1 MMLKTN
7 KTHMRKFSMKTRRTG
22 IHCLI
27 FLFFC
32 LMGVTSFAQERITG
46 TVKSVDGEAL
56 IGANIVQKGTGNGA
70 ATDINGN
77 YSLTLGE
84 GQKVLIFSYTGF
96 QEVEEVV
103 GNRTVIDVLLK
114 EGELL
119 DEVVVVGYGKQKK
132 SDLTGAVASISA
144 KDIAKVP
151 VARVDQALQ
160 GRAAGVQVTQ
170 TSGSPGAP
178 TAIRVR
184 GGNSIT
190 GSNEPLWV
198 IDGIVVGT
206 NFNLNNINANDIQSL
221 EVLKDASSIA
231 IYGSRG
237 ANGVV
242 LLTTKSGGGLNP
254 GTPQVSLNL

>member
-1 MMLKTN
+1 
-7 KTHMRKFSMKTRRTG
+7 MRKFSMKTYG
-22 IHCLI
+22 IGIRCLI
-27 FLFFC
+27 LLFFFC
-32 LMGVTSFAQERITG
+32 FIGATSFAQERITG

-56 IGANIVQKGTGNGA
+56 IGASVIQKGTSNGT
-70 ATDINGN
+70 ATDIDGS
-77 YSLTLGE
+77 YSLILSEGE
-84 GQKVLIFSYTGF
+84 KVLVFSYTGF
-96 QEVEEVV
+96 QDIEEIV

-114 EGELL
+114 EGQLL

-144 KDIAKVP
+144 KDITKVP

-206 NFNLNNINANDIQSL
+206 NFNLNNIRCWIR
-221 EVLKDASSIA
+221 V
-231 IYGSRG
+231 YF
-237 ANGVV
+237 
-242 LLTTKSGGGLNP
+242 
-254 GTPQVSLNL
+254 